1 MRIERA
7 LVAVIGIIQIICGAT
22 YLGYPSA
29 VGAMLGV
36 TSAAPTWVAFV
47 LATAGARFIG
57 YGIGMPAAAKD
68 PTDYRLWIT
77 TMLGIQSVDLLAS
90 LIYVANG
97 TLPARH
103 FLPGAALPL
112 LWVGLLGW
120 VSLRIRGMAHA
131 TNRQGVHQQPSR
143 QAES

>member
-7 LVAVIGIIQIICGAT
+7 ILATVGIIQIICGT
-22 YLGYPSA
+22 MYLARPTA
-29 VGAMLGV
+29 VGAMLGAA
-36 TSAAPTWVAFV
+36 SAAPPWVNFV

-57 YGIGMPAAAKD
+57 YGIGMLAAAKA
-68 PTDYRLWIT
+68 PPRHQLWIT
-77 TMLGIQSVDLLAS
+77 TMLGIQSVDLVAT

-97 TLPARH
+97 SLPDRH
-103 FLPGAALPL
+103 FLFGAALPL

-120 VSLRIRGMAHA
+120 VSLRIRTMAHA
-131 TNRQGVHQQPSR
+131 TNRQDVHQQPSR

>member
-7 LVAVIGIIQIICGAT
+7 LLAVIGIIQIICGAS
-22 YLGYPSA
+22 YLARPGA
-29 VGAMLGV
+29 VAATLGAA
-36 TSAAPTWVAFV
+36 SAAPPWVAFV

-57 YGIGMPAAAKD
+57 YGIGMLAAAKD
-68 PTDYRLWIT
+68 PPRYRLWIT
-77 TMLGIQSVDLLAS
+77 TMLGIQSVDLVAT

-97 TLPARH
+97 ILPARH
-103 FLPGAALPL
+103 ILPGAALPL

-120 VSLRIRGMAHA
+120 VSLRIRTPAHA
-131 TNRQGVHQQPSR
+131 TTRQDVQQQSSG